1 MPTLAPVNIASQFP
15 DYPIASLPAMWDWE
29 DVSWHNDTCPSFR
42 KTTGPLGPVLVWV
55 DWPDPREREDFDGRR
70 FILCRLD
77 DEGCLP
83 PDEAPLLETD
93 SWEEVLALVGGCQR

>member
-15 DYPIASLPAMWDWE
+15 DYPTASLPPLWDWE
-29 DVSWHNDTCPSFR
+29 DVSWHNDVCPSFR
-42 KTTGPLGPVLVWV
+42 KGDLLVWV

-93 SWEEVLALVGGCQR
+93 NWEEVLALVGGCQR

>member
-29 DVSWHNDTCPSFR
+29 DVSWHNDTCPSFKR
-42 KTTGPLGPVLVWV
+42 GSFLLWV
-55 DWPDPREREDFDGRR
+55 DYPDPRDREDFEGFR

-77 DEGCLP
+77 EDGRLP
-83 PDEAPLLETD
+83 LDNATLLETN
-93 SWEEVLALVGGCQR
+93 SWAQIEALAK

>member
-15 DYPIASLPAMWDWE
+15 DYPIASLPALWDWE

-42 KTTGPLGPVLVWV
+42 KGDLLVWV

-77 DEGCLP
+77 ADGCLP
-83 PDEAPLLETD
+83 VDNATILETD
-93 SWEEVLALVGGCQR
+93 DWAEVLALL